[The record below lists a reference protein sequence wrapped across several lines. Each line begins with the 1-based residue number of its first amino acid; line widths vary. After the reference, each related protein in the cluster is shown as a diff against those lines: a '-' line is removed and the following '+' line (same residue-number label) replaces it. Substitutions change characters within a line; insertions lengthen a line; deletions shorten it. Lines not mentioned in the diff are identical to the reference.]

1 MKETGER
8 VKRLLIQVLA
18 VFGLAPARSCRAA
31 MAQVRESEAKV
42 KRLGEVIEELKES
55 TQGWKAKAA
64 RALERNKVL
73 DAEAKRQSKL
83 TATTEKTLTQRVESL
98 QKRLIEAERELAL
111 TREQLM
117 VMDVK
122 LDVLE
127 GAANVLD
134 LRTRT
139 ALANQPGQ
147 SGVSV

>member
-1 MKETGER
+1 
-8 VKRLLIQVLA
+8 
-18 VFGLAPARSCRAA
+18 